1 MVKKFIEKKNNKIK
15 LKKGDTVIVLSGRD
29 RKKKGQILK
38 VVPTE
43 RKVIVSGI
51 NEVKKHTKPSK
62 TSQGGIVIK
71 SLPMHV
77 SKVAFFDEKANAASK
92 IGFKILKDDKKKRF
106 AKKSGEIIG

>member
-1 MVKKFIEKKNNKIK
+1 MVKEIVKKKNNKIK
-15 LKKGDTVIVLSGRD
+15 LKKGDTVIVLSGKD

-38 VVPTE
+38 VIPTE
-43 RKVIVSGI
+43 RKIVVSGI

-62 TSQGGIVIK
+62 TSQGGIIVK

-77 SKVAFFDEKANAASK
+77 SKVAFFDEKANTASK
-92 IGFKILKDDKKKRF
+92 IGFKILKDGEKKRF